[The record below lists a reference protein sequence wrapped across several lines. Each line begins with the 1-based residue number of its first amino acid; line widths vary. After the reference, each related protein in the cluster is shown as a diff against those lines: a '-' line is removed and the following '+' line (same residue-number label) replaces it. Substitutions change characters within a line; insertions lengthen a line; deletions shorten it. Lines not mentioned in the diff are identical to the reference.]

1 MGDLGQTIST
11 LKETVFRLE
20 LEEDELE
27 NLRLEEDKEVKELVR
42 ECDLLQDG
50 TNKADRNKKE
60 QVEEQFKLK
69 KEVALLENLYK
80 SYSRQIETGD
90 RELRGLERERDGK
103 SREKADLEGK
113 CAELEEK
120 LGVREETVIQHHNS
134 NAELSTRKRHQQI
147 LFESVKSD
155 RLAFSKQL
163 KDTQEEV
170 VELRRKHKVSILI
183 LILIILFIIYSRVN
197 WLY

>member
-134 NAELSTRKRHQQI
+134 NTELSTRKRHQQI

-183 LILIILFIIYSRVN
+183 IILIILFIIYSRVN